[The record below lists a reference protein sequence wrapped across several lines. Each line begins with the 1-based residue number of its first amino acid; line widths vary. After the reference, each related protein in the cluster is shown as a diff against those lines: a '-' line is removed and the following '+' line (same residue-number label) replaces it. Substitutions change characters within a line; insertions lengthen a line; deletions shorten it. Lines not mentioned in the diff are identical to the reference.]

1 MAPLPCKDCCRR
13 GLKCYLHCCWSQLL
27 PPFIVAVHVFDT
39 YTCTSL
45 VVLRGHNG
53 KVRAMSTAWCRST
66 AALQVANQQPLPS
79 ACVCLF
85 FLLAGAQPVVV
96 SG

>member
-45 VVLRGHNG
+45 VVLLFMVGVLLNIAHQGGG
-53 KVRAMSTAWCRST
+53 KPRLRRT
-66 AALQVANQQPLPS
+66 
-79 ACVCLF
+79 
-85 FLLAGAQPVVV
+85 
-96 SG
+96 